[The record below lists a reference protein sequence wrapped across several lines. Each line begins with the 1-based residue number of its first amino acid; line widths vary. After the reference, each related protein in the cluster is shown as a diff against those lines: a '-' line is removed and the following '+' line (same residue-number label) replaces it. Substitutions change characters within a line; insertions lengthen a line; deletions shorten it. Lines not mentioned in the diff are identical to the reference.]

1 MTQTSPG
8 QQSGTVS
15 VNTEFFCHCIVF
27 ILTCICICGDIRDN
41 LYNDPVDCE
50 EVTKCVPVSGHARGF
65 VSATS
70 ASCFVFAK
78 NFEPPPVSCLVLATP
93 MNEVTSVTPS
103 QQRHYTGI
111 ALFRNERKFLPLL
124 EPRDN
129 TYDYQCHSLASQ

>member
-1 MTQTSPG
+1 M
-8 QQSGTVS
+8 
-15 VNTEFFCHCIVF
+15 F
-27 ILTCICICGDIRDN
+27 ILTCICICGDIRDS

-50 EVTKCVPVSGHARGF
+50 EVTKCVPVSGHAGGF

-103 QQRHYTGI
+103 QQRHDTEI